1 MAVNNPLLL
10 INKDLRDGLLSDFE
24 AVELKAR
31 TLLIPESLPD
41 RYQFSEPDYIPCG
54 LGIIDEAEQY
64 YDQLPNDLQ
73 LKLDNINT
81 DFDTRSNDRVTYF
94 TPEGNVQLNYQL
106 TGEDGLTGSNAQ
118 DNDNS

>member
-41 RYQFSEPDYIPCG
+41 RYQFSEPDYI
-54 LGIIDEAEQY
+54 LVALVSLMKQ
-64 YDQLPNDLQ
+64 
-73 LKLDNINT
+73 KNT
-81 DFDTRSNDRVTYF
+81 MISFQMIYN
-94 TPEGNVQLNYQL
+94 
-106 TGEDGLTGSNAQ
+106 
-118 DNDNS
+118 

>member
-41 RYQFSEPDYIPCG
+41 RYQFS
-54 LGIIDEAEQY
+54 
-64 YDQLPNDLQ
+64 
-73 LKLDNINT
+73 
-81 DFDTRSNDRVTYF
+81 
-94 TPEGNVQLNYQL
+94 
-106 TGEDGLTGSNAQ
+106 
-118 DNDNS
+118 